1 MRRYTFSFLAVT
13 LVAAGVLG
21 FVGCQG
27 NTDGGEGANPDYRDD
42 VFIGDETST
51 GSIRVQLNQSN
62 LPVGQTAGFKV
73 FVYDSTGQPIANTRV
88 ICDTEQGVA
97 LIEPTSGY
105 ELTNGDGVMSG
116 VIGCAAP
123 GSYQMVCR
131 LSVGANRRQFVS
143 VGCTGDVPAGFAG
156 FPGAGGGGLG
166 GGTQTNDDGE
176 IQITDAGFDDD
187 GDYTSTT
194 VPTDA
199 SVDIVQ
205 TADCDVSTVTQD
217 TEPFFDTYAVL
228 NVENNLEERVTLLYL
243 ECSVTGVDGTSN
255 TADCGT
261 IGLTRA
267 SNSTLEANNDS
278 TISRCRYLRSLMAE
292 STSVTL
298 RVGRGPESLA
308 RGSLPFRL
316 GFTTKRPRTQK
327 GMALIFHILPQ
338 APPLPSVMSTAAHEA
353 RPFARP
359 SANLPRHPA

>member
-1 MRRYTFSFLAVT
+1 MRRYTFSFLAVP

-27 NTDGGEGANPDYRDD
+27 NTDGGEAADPDYRDD

-73 FVYDSTGQPIANTRV
+73 FVSDSQGQPIANTRV
-88 ICDTEQGVA
+88 ICDTEKGVA

-187 GDYTSTT
+187 GDYSSTT

-199 SVDIVQ
+199 SVDILQ
-205 TADCDVSTVTQD
+205 TADCDVSTTTLD

-243 ECSVTGVDGTSN
+243 ECSVTGIDGTSN

-261 IGLTRA
+261 IGLTRS

-278 TISRCRYLRSLMAE
+278 TVIQVPVFKIYNGGKYVGNPTSGAGTLIT
-292 STSVTL
+292 STGLFTVS
-298 RVGRGPESLA
+298 
-308 RGSLPFRL
+308 FRL
-316 GFTTKRPRTQK
+316 YYQK
-327 GMALIFHILPQ
+327 ASDTEGDGTDLPYIT
-338 APPLPSVMSTAAHEA
+338 ASATASFGNVNRCPSS
-353 RPFARP
+353 
-359 SANLPRHPA
+359 

>member
-27 NTDGGEGANPDYRDD
+27 NTDGGEAANPDYRDD

-73 FVYDSTGQPIANTRV
+73 FVSDSTGQPIANTRV

-261 IGLTRA
+261 IGLTRS

-278 TISRCRYLRSLMAE
+278 TIIQVPVFKIFNGGKYVGNPTSGTGTRIT
-292 STSVTL
+292 STGLFTVS
-298 RVGRGPESLA
+298 
-308 RGSLPFRL
+308 FRL
-316 GFTTKRPRTQK
+316 YYQK
-327 GMALIFHILPQ
+327 ASDTEGDGTDLPYI
-338 APPLPSVMSTAAHEA
+338 TA
-353 RPFARP
+353 
-359 SANLPRHPA
+359 SATASFGNVNRCP